1 MKKKE
6 STTVTG
12 CQTCKKGLNKT
23 QISLMVLGFYILG
36 TSVYGTINLVKSI
49 LSLF

>member
-1 MKKKE
+1 MKKTK
-6 STTVTG
+6 STQVTG
-12 CQTCKKGLNKT
+12 CQTCKKGLSKT
-23 QISLMVLGFYILG
+23 QISLMLFGFYILG